1 MKSIEADLL
10 KTAAKEVKG
19 SMKAI
24 VGRTAANML
33 AFNYNDRDEKRLRD
47 KLVSKLKQKEVD
59 KMEHFGE
66 RLKNAKEGIY
76 DDSME
81 DISDDDL
88 EVSQPSAE

>member
-10 KTAAKEVKG
+10 KTAAKEAKG
-19 SMKAI
+19 SMKI
-24 VGRTAANML
+24 VGRTAANIL
-33 AFNYNDRDEKRLRD
+33 ALNYNDKDEKRLRD

-88 EVSQPSAE
+88 EVRYLFFF